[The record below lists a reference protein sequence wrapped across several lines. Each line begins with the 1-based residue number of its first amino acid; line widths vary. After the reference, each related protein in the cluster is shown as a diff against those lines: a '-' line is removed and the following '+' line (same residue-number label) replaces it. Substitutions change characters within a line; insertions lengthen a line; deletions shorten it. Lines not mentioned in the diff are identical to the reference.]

1 MNPDTIT
8 QFFQKGVHVTLGA
21 TTALVESLQDA
32 QKRDENMSKL
42 SSDFD
47 GLVEDLAVKGEIT
60 EQEARRMVESM
71 FAQVNGSMSNS
82 TAASGTPPNPIVNTT
97 ATVVPDP
104 AVQADLQEL
113 TAQIAA
119 MRAEIERLK
128 NEGSADM

>member
-47 GLVEDLAVKGEIT
+47 GLVDELAAKGEIT
-60 EQEARRMVESM
+60 EQEARRLVESM
-71 FAQVNGSMSNS
+71 LSQVNSSMSNS
-82 TAASGTPPNPIVNTT
+82 TTPPSTPRSNTVNTT
-97 ATVVPDP
+97 ATVVPDA

-128 NEGSADM
+128 NEGSTEM

>member
-32 QKRDENMSKL
+32 QKRDENMSRL

-71 FAQVNGSMSNS
+71 LSQVNSSMSN
-82 TAASGTPPNPIVNTT
+82 GTTPGIPRSNTVNAT
-97 ATVVPDP
+97 ATVVPDA

-128 NEGSADM
+128 HDGSTEM

>member
-32 QKRDENMSKL
+32 QKRDENVSRL

-47 GLVEDLAVKGEIT
+47 GLVEDLAAKGEVT

-71 FAQVNGSMSNS
+71 MSQVGGSMSNS
-82 TAASGTPPNPIVNTT
+82 PASSSAPRSNTVNTT
-97 ATVVPDP
+97 ATVVPDA

-128 NEGSADM
+128 HDGSTEI

>member
-32 QKRDENMSKL
+32 QKRDENMSRL

-60 EQEARRMVESM
+60 EQEARRMVELMLS
-71 FAQVNGSMSNS
+71 QISGSMSNS
-82 TAASGTPPNPIVNTT
+82 TTTPGTPRSNTVNTT
-97 ATVVPDP
+97 ATVVPDA

-119 MRAEIERLK
+119 MRAEIAQLK
-128 NEGSADM
+128 NEDSTNM

>member
-1 MNPDTIT
+1 MNPDSIT

-42 SSDFD
+42 STDFD
-47 GLVEDLAVKGEIT
+47 GLVEDLAAKGEVT

-71 FAQVNGSMSNS
+71 FSQVSGSMSTG
-82 TAASGTPPNPIVNTT
+82 TASSGAPRSNTVNTT
-97 ATVVPDP
+97 ATVVPDA
-104 AVQADLQEL
+104 AVHADLQEL

-128 NEGSADM
+128 NEGSTDM